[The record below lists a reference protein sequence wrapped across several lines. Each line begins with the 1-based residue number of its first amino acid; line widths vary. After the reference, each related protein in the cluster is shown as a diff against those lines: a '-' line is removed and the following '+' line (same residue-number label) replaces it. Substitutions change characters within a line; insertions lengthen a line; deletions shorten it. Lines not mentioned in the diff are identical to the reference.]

1 VTVTGTPTLLTPERL
16 HEVVHRPYPG
26 FRPFRRS
33 EWRIFFGRDGQ
44 VDALLDRLARQHF
57 VCIHGPS
64 GCGKSSLV
72 EAGLIATLDREA
84 RRSGTVWNNAIFR
97 PGNSPLWNMARGLA
111 RAMAGGTEPSSERVL
126 ELHAHLTRPGGSI
139 AQTAKA
145 AGLGDKDSLLLVAD
159 QFEELFRFSALGDP
173 VEARRFVEL
182 LLGVFDQHPPGVHVA
197 IAMRSDFLGDC
208 ASMIGLAEA
217 VNAAP
222 FLTPVLTEQELTDA
236 IVGPAEMVGGSVDPE
251 FVERILRDS
260 AGEPD
265 RLPIVQHAL
274 MRCWDMAAAKGT
286 PKHLTVAIYE
296 DKKVGGV
303 QNALDRHAN
312 EIMET
317 LAGLQPEVE
326 LMFRSLSDLD
336 GASRAIRRAVPW
348 GQLCGETGRESE
360 PDKARMLKVLDA
372 FRDESCGFIGR
383 PQFGEAPKE
392 DSIVDIAHEALIRRW
407 HKMSD
412 LAARDVNTTL
422 PRLRSGWLW
431 DQVRDAQIYRDL
443 INRAHDEEGLP
454 SALLAERYRWWQARP
469 RTIAWARRVSGD
481 RQATENDVGAQ
492 LRDIEALFERS
503 RQAHDRELNRRRHG
517 RQLKW
522 LTIAAGVALVVLGI
536 VTFFAVQKAKVTA
549 EIAEQ
554 TAKANDEKAKA
565 VLEQEK
571 ATQEA
576 KAADAQETLR
586 IAQQRD
592 LRRLQDEL
600 DATNNKLTQATQA
613 LAVATAGGSGAGVPA
628 IEQKTEVAKSDIT
641 NVAALAAP
649 SGSEGDAGCVGAIWV
664 GSQGGGF
671 NLRSDGK
678 PFDIAT
684 VKEGDTF
691 VAAIDIR
698 LRRTLPDA
706 KTGQGE
712 PIGVV
717 PSGARVTALGIPQDY
732 KGSNGSLQYW
742 LKVRAASQVCSVV
755 YLQYAGPANDATA
768 LSDAL
773 KALGYAV
780 PGKAEQLRTAAG
792 LAEIRYYYPEDEKRA
807 QQLAEGTDGAIAK
820 LRLGIPQNIKTVGYT
835 NWDKT
840 KKPPRGTLELWLD
853 LSPTIAPKK

>member
-1 VTVTGTPTLLTPERL
+1 VTGAPTLLTPERL

-72 EAGLIATLDREA
+72 EAGLFATLDREA
-84 RRSGTVWNNAIFR
+84 RRSGTVWNSAIFR

-111 RAMAGGTEPSSERVL
+111 RAMAGGTEPSSETVL
-126 ELHAHLTRPGGSI
+126 ELHALLTRPGGSI
-139 AQTAKA
+139 AQTARA
-145 AGLGDKDSLLLVAD
+145 AGLGEKDSLLLVAD

-251 FVERILRDS
+251 FVERMLRDS
-260 AGEPD
+260 AREPD
-265 RLPIVQHAL
+265 RLPIIQHAL

-296 DKKVGGV
+296 DNKVGGV
-303 QNALDRHAN
+303 QNALDRHAD

-348 GQLCGETGRESE
+348 GQLCAETGRESE
-360 PDKARMLKVLDA
+360 PDRARMLKVLDA

-407 HKMSD
+407 QKMSD

-431 DQVRDAQIYRDL
+431 DQLRDAQIYRDL

-481 RQATENDVGAQ
+481 RQATENDVGAE
-492 LRDIEALFERS
+492 LRGIEALFERS
-503 RQAHDRELNRRRHG
+503 RQAHDREVTRRRHI
-517 RQLKW
+517 RLLKW
-522 LTIAAGVALVVLGI
+522 LTIAAGVALVVLG
-536 VTFFAVQKAKVTA
+536 TGAFFAVEKATATA
-549 EIAEQ
+549 EIAAQRSEAT
-554 TAKANDEKAKA
+554 TAKAKAD
-565 VLEQEK
+565 LEQEK

-586 IAQQRD
+586 VAQQRD

-600 DATNNKLTQATQA
+600 DVTKSQLTQATDA
-613 LAVATAGGSGAGVPA
+613 LAAAIGGNSGTGALA
-628 IEQKTEVAKSDIT
+628 SEQKTEVVKSDIT
-641 NVAALAAP
+641 NVAALAEP
-649 SGSEGDAGCVGAIWV
+649 SGSEGDGCVGAIWV
-664 GSQGGGF
+664 GSQGAF

-678 PFDIAT
+678 PFNIAT
-684 VKEGDTF
+684 VKEGDTY

-717 PSGARVTALGIPQDY
+717 PSGARITALGIPQDY
-732 KGSNGSLQYW
+732 KGANGVLQYW
-742 LKVRAASQVCSVV
+742 LKVRAASQVCTTV
-755 YLQYAGPANDATA
+755 YLQFAGPAKDATA

-780 PGKAEQLRTAAG
+780 PGQPEQLRTAAG
-792 LAEIRYYYPEDEKRA
+792 LAEIRYYYMEDAKRA
-807 QQLAEGTDGAIAK
+807 QQLAEGTDGAIAR
-820 LRLGIPQNIKTVGYT
+820 LRLGIPQNIKTVGLT
-835 NWDKT
+835 DWDKT
-840 KKPPRGTLELWLD
+840 KKPTRGTLELWLD
-853 LSPTIAPKK
+853 LSPTTAPKK